1 MASLIDLY
9 NGSEYENGIDKN
21 KDKTPISNDG
31 GTNII
36 ADEKYVDQVRGGAVN
51 SATKYSDRVNY

>member
-9 NGSEYENGIDKN
+9 KGSEYENGIDKN

-31 GTNII
+31 GVNLI
-36 ADEKYVDQVRGGAVN
+36 ADENYVDEVRGGKVD
-51 SATKYSDRVNY
+51 TGKYSDRVNY